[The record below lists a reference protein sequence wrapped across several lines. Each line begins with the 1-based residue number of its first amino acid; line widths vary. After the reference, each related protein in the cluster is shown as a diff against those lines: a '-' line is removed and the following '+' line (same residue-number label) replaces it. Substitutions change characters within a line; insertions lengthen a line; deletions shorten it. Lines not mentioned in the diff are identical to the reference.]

1 MKYYLKENGSTGEQS
16 LKEYTFEE
24 LKAYFE
30 PNKDELPKYWE
41 KWNDVQCILELENY
55 LRWEYDGMAVPY
67 SFESVKN
74 LKWCVVDSMVT
85 KRGIEN
91 LVVFENKDT
100 ALRFAE
106 NEWDKLSDI
115 DKRDRDYYV
124 VGLCNV
130 EKDDKGEWMYF
141 EDENGNVD
149 ADIYDVAKKYK

>member
-1 MKYYLKENGSTGEQS
+1 MKYYLKENGSAGEQS

-41 KWNDVQCILELENY
+41 KWNDVQCILDLENY

-74 LKWCVVDSMVT
+74 LKWCVINDMTTNRCLEEFEVYDS
-85 KRGIEN
+85 KEQA
-91 LVVFENKDT
+91 LKDAKIKWEHLT
-100 ALRFAE
+100 ER
-106 NEWDKLSDI
+106 DKKDI
-115 DKRDRDYYV
+115 AHFI

-130 EKDDKGEWMYF
+130 EQCENKEWQCAV
-141 EDENGNVD
+141 DEIGIAD
-149 ADIYDVAKKYK
+149 ATIYEVAKEYK